1 MFSLNTRVSV
11 HHRSIAL
18 RSVPS
23 EQRCVPADD
32 FHFAPLRSVPLRC
45 VPLWVSPLWSVL
57 CSRANNKVRTAT
69 GPRQSL
75 RPRRSTPLHSTPLHC
90 ATFQS
95 STSTPLVSLH
105 ATPLHSAIC
114 FHETHH
120 QDFTA
125 QLFNRATPSTCL
137 SHIHVLQTSETQ
149 PPPAS
154 LA

>member
-1 MFSLNTRVSV
+1 MFSLNTRFSV

-32 FHFAPLRSVPLRC
+32 FHFAPLRFVLFHSI
-45 VPLWVSPLWSVL
+45 PLWGSALGR
-57 CSRANNKVRTAT
+57 RAMFPHKRHAET
-69 GPRQSL
+69 GPPTVA
-75 RPRRSTPLHSTPLHC
+75 RPRRYISLLVTSLHC

-105 ATPLHSAIC
+105 ATSLHCAIC

-120 QDFTA
+120 LDFTA
-125 QLFNRATPSTCL
+125 QLFNRVSTPSTCL
-137 SHIHVLQTSETQ
+137 SHIHVF
-149 PPPAS
+149 ANI
-154 LA
+154 